1 MKTSKLVRVLL
12 YLLFIGGN
20 VAVTV
25 SCNSTN
31 CPLNNTVY
39 STYGFYAI
47 IDGKE
52 EAVQIQDTLTV
63 KASGTDSILIN
74 RLTSQ
79 NKIEL
84 PISYNAPTDTLCFEF
99 TNTDGLLRRDTI
111 WLDKE
116 NYPHYESPECPA
128 SMFHV
133 VTCIRHTRNLID
145 SVLVVNPNLNYNA
158 SENFKIYFRSAL

>member
-52 EAVQIQDTLTV
+52 EAVQIQDV
-63 KASGTDSILIN
+63 
-74 RLTSQ
+74 
-79 NKIEL
+79 
-84 PISYNAPTDTLCFEF
+84 PIMVL
-99 TNTDGLLRRDTI
+99 
-111 WLDKE
+111 
-116 NYPHYESPECPA
+116 
-128 SMFHV
+128 
-133 VTCIRHTRNLID
+133 RNLPGT
-145 SVLVVNPNLNYNA
+145 VCFPKPQQEKL
-158 SENFKIYFRSAL
+158 RSWSRR